1 MWEDDIYIPIRCNRV
16 IRSLESIPGSRTV
29 VEIGG
34 SSMQVSRKLAS
45 RVVVSVV
52 GVMAFISITSLHTT
66 LKDAK
71 VKDSKLAEL
80 QEVVAEKDSE
90 LEIKSEEIAVLENRV
105 SLLQAQMVELEEELS
120 VVWNASSEE
129 IPEWEIDIFE
139 LTGYAPFDDPVGL
152 CSDGNPESTATGTRP
167 TEGRTIA
174 VDPKVIPLGS
184 RVWIEGLGWRIA
196 EDTGGA
202 IRGNKIDVMYASRG
216 DALRN
221 NREAIV
227 VYKKEV
233 DEDE

>member
-1 MWEDDIYIPIRCNRV
+1 
-16 IRSLESIPGSRTV
+16 
-29 VEIGG
+29 
-34 SSMQVSRKLAS
+34 MQISRKFAS

-90 LEIKSEEIAVLENRV
+90 LEIKSEEISVLENRV
-105 SLLQAQMVELEEELS
+105 SLLQAQMAELEEELS

-152 CSDGNPESTATGTRP
+152 CSDGTPESTATGTRP

>member
-1 MWEDDIYIPIRCNRV
+1 
-16 IRSLESIPGSRTV
+16 
-29 VEIGG
+29 
-34 SSMQVSRKLAS
+34 MQVSRKFVS
-45 RVVVSVV
+45 RVVVSIV

-90 LEIKSEEIAVLENRV
+90 LEIKSEEITFLESRV
-105 SLLQAQMVELEEELS
+105 SLLQAQMAELEEELS